1 MHHGWF
7 NQRVVEN
14 TIKDLDSILLSCLC
28 IYPQINQYCYLLIAS
43 FIVN

>member
-14 TIKDLDSILLSCLC
+14 TIKDLDSILLSCIHLLRFLC
-28 IYPQINQYCYLLIAS
+28 ARLLGLS
-43 FIVN
+43 LSLR